1 MSQLSVTLARLVLS
15 RIENIPLPLK
25 SGDRGRFYL
34 LMMCEKRPFTD
45 RGQKHHVM
53 TSMCDIIALLLSHSL
68 S

>member
-1 MSQLSVTLARLVLS
+1 MSQLSVTLAHLVLS

-34 LMMCEKRPFTD
+34 LMMCEKRAFTD
-45 RGQKHHVM
+45 RGQKHYVM
-53 TSMCDIIALLLSHSL
+53 TSMCGIALLLSHSL